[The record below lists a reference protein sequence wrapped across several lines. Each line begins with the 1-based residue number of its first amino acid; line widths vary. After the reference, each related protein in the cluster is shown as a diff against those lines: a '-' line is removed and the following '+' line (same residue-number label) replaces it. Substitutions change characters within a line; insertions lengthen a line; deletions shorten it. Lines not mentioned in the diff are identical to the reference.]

1 MIARGEVLYLT
12 DYQETKTSE
21 KKPRYCIIL
30 EVLDNDF
37 TIVFHKVTT
46 QEYGFNHSQLNDG
59 PNKVNTFDDI
69 YFFPAKKVIGK
80 NGFSFPK
87 DCCILNGTWAISL
100 FDIQDFQRFNP
111 EKLDQLEDD
120 IFLNIVYWL
129 YKSDHTR
136 RSNQVILEKVLDE
149 TIK

>member
-1 MIARGEVLYLT
+1 
-12 DYQETKTSE
+12 
-21 KKPRYCIIL
+21 
-30 EVLDNDF
+30 
-37 TIVFHKVTT
+37 
-46 QEYGFNHSQLNDG
+46 
-59 PNKVNTFDDI
+59 
-69 YFFPAKKVIGK
+69 
-80 NGFSFPK
+80 
-87 DCCILNGTWAISL
+87 LNGTWAISL